1 MSGRKEGVAMEGHTD
16 VPCPNCNNPVNDR
29 PRAGDV
35 TVCLNCGAWLVP
47 DGDSKL
53 RGMSRSEAEQMPG
66 PVQSTLIKASRLIL
80 QRGGAAPAEA
90 TEEDHERGETPQ
102 PRTHGRS
109 CRRRARCR
117 Q

>member
-1 MSGRKEGVAMEGHTD
+1 MEGHTD
-16 VPCPNCNNPVNDR
+16 APCPNCDHPVNDR
-29 PRAGDV
+29 PRAGGV

-90 TEEDHERGETPQ
+90 TEEDHE
-102 PRTHGRS
+102 
-109 CRRRARCR
+109 
-117 Q
+117 

>member
-47 DGDSKL
+47 DGDTKL
-53 RGMSRSEAEQMPG
+53 RGMSRSEAEQIPED
-66 PVQSTLIKASRLIL
+66 VQSTLIRASRLIL
-80 QRGGAAPAEA
+80 QRGSAPAPTA
-90 TEEDHERGETPQ
+90 PLEEDPD
-102 PRTHGRS
+102 
-109 CRRRARCR
+109 
-117 Q
+117 